1 MKQHSMTQHSI
12 IQRLINIYHLGI
24 KELYSLRYDPVMLFL
39 IIYSFT
45 FSVYMIAKGNV
56 TGVVNA
62 AVAIVDEDRSQLSQR
77 INDALLPPQF
87 LPPEQIRL
95 DEVDAGMDIGRYTFV
110 IDIPPNFQADIM
122 AGLQPV
128 IQLNVDATAMGMAGT
143 GAGYIHRI
151 IAHEVAV
158 FLKGAGPEEPVNI
171 VARALFNPNLNSS
184 WFDTVME
191 IANNITL
198 LAIMLTGAALIRE
211 REHGTIEHL
220 LVMPLTPAEIMFAKV
235 WANGLAILVAASF
248 SLYVIVQGLLAI
260 PIIGSIPLFLGGTVL
275 YLFSVTALGIFL
287 ATLARSMPQFG
298 LLALLVFIV
307 MIMLSGTHS
316 PLESMPVLLQ
326 GIMQCVPSTHFINF
340 TKAVLFRGAGMD
352 VVWVDVLAI
361 AIIGTVFFIAALL
374 RFRKTVTL
382 TQV

>member
-1 MKQHSMTQHSI
+1 MKQHSI
-12 IQRLINIYHLGI
+12 IQRLTNIYHLGI

-352 VVWVDVLAI
+352 VVWVDALAI